1 MLKFKDV
8 DFRYTGDSENIIT
21 DLSFN
26 VKEGELVSIV
36 GASGCGKSTIFR
48 LINGLEKP
56 CKGEILVNG
65 LSVSAIKNYC
75 AYMPQKDLL
84 YPWRTIEENVRLPM
98 EIQKADKRQMSEKSA
113 KILKEVGLY
122 DYRDRFPKDLSGG
135 MKQRVS
141 FARALLA
148 GGELLLLDEPFSALD
163 SLTKI
168 SLQQW
173 LLEEWSRLRKTI
185 VFVTHDVE
193 EAIFLSRRIFVIK
206 DQPITYFD
214 EYEIPLDYP
223 RSRDDLK
230 KTEVTELKEKIIKEL
245 GGIVKI

>member
-1 MLKFKDV
+1 MLKFKNV

-26 VKEGELVSIV
+26 VKEGELVSII

-65 LSVSAIKNYC
+65 FSVSAIKNYC

-193 EAIFLSRRIFVIK
+193 EAIFLSKRIFVIK